1 MAEHRLVSVVI
12 PTYQRPEKLEE
23 CVHAVLQSN
32 YSPFEVVVADDN
44 GGSPIT
50 DATKAV
56 VDRARKVGTA
66 VVRYVALPTHRNG
79 SAARNAGFRASRGE
93 YVMFVDDDDLI
104 LPGKMGTQAAFLD
117 EHGEEWG
124 ACYTRYTD
132 WKNGKLV
139 GRSHET
145 RQGNLLTEELA
156 RNLFIHAGSN
166 LMVRRSVV
174 EALGGFDES
183 FVRHQDMEFVI
194 RLLKRWKLGF
204 ANVDGLV
211 VNLHSRAG
219 VNQMEATRYFLQF
232 FGDEI
237 DSLPPEKRE
246 VVRKMLTLQQMRAA
260 LQDRRDVS
268 MALGLMREG
277 GVSLGEAAGYG
288 LHLVRRRLLKISCG
302 YDLNKLRRRGR

>member
-1 MAEHRLVSVVI
+1 MTVRKLVSVVI
-12 PTYQRPEKLEE
+12 PTFQRPEKLEE

-32 YSPFEVVVADDN
+32 YAPFEVVVADDN
-44 GGSPIT
+44 GGGPVA

-56 VDRARKVGTA
+56 VDRAQGNGRA
-66 VVRYVALPTHRNG
+66 EVRYVALPTHRNG

-104 LPGKMGTQAAFLD
+104 LPGKMGAQAAFLD
-117 EHGEEWG
+117 EHSEEWG

-139 GRSHET
+139 GSSRET

-204 ANVDGLV
+204 VDVDGLV

-219 VNQMEATRYFLQF
+219 VNQMEATKHFLQV
-232 FGDEI
+232 FGGEI
-237 DSLPPEKRE
+237 DRLPPEERE
-246 VVRKMLTLQQMRAA
+246 AVRKMLTLQQMRAA
-260 LQDRRDVS
+260 LQGSRDVS
-268 MALGLMREG
+268 MALKIKREG
-277 GVSLGEAAGYG
+277 GVSLGEVSGYG
-288 LHLVRRRLLKISCG
+288 LHLVRRKLLKVSCG
-302 YDLNKLRRRGR
+302 YDLNKLRGRKG

>member
-1 MAEHRLVSVVI
+1 MDKHQLVSVII
-12 PTYQRPEKLEE
+12 PTFRRPEKLEE
-23 CVHAVLQSN
+23 CLRAVLQSD

-44 GGSPIT
+44 GGG
-50 DATKAV
+50 DMAEVTKAV
-56 VDRARKVGTA
+56 VDRAREKGRAA
-66 VVRYVALPTHRNG
+66 VHYVALPTHQNG
-79 SAARNAGFRASRGE
+79 SAARNAGFRASRGA

-104 LPGKMGTQAAFLD
+104 LPGKMGAQAAFLD

-139 GRSHET
+139 GRSRET
-145 RQGNLLTEELA
+145 RQGYLLTEELA

-183 FVRHQDMEFVI
+183 FARHQDMEFVI
-194 RLLKRWKLGF
+194 RLLKGWKLGF
-204 ANVDGLV
+204 VDVDGLV
-211 VNLHSRAG
+211 VHLHARVG
-219 VNQMEATRYFLQF
+219 VNQREATRHFLQV

-237 DSLPPEKRE
+237 DRLPPEDRTA
-246 VVRKMLTLQQMRAA
+246 VHKMLTLQQIRAA
-260 LQDRRDVS
+260 LQGERDVS
-268 MALGLMREG
+268 MARRLMREG
-277 GVSLGEAAGYG
+277 GVSLGEVVGYG

-302 YDLNKLRRRGR
+302 YDMNKLRRRKW